1 MYIHARLTE
10 RSMGEVTELLQRAAH
25 GDAAAQ
31 EPLYRLL
38 YPELMQLARG
48 RLANAGSISLDASAI
63 LHEAWLR
70 LAHVADAPKT
80 NRRVFYAYASRVMH
94 SVIVDYVRERGAQKR
109 GGGQDRLT
117 LSNNLPDVVFTE
129 NSINAI
135 EQVMLRLRQI
145 DERAYRVVEMRYF
158 AGLAEH
164 EVADALG
171 VSLPTVQRDWR
182 RARMFLFEQLSE
194 K

>member
-1 MYIHARLTE
+1 
-10 RSMGEVTELLQRAAH
+10 
-25 GDAAAQ
+25 
-31 EPLYRLL
+31 
-38 YPELMQLARG
+38 
-48 RLANAGSISLDASAI
+48 
-63 LHEAWLR
+63 
-70 LAHVADAPKT
+70 
-80 NRRVFYAYASRVMH
+80 MH
-94 SVIVDYVRERGAQKR
+94 SVIVDYVRERDSQKR
-109 GGGQDRLT
+109 GGGQERLT

-135 EQVMLRLRQI
+135 EQVMLRLKEI

-164 EVADALG
+164 EVAEALD

>member
-1 MYIHARLTE
+1 
-10 RSMGEVTELLQRAAH
+10 MGEVTELLQRAAQ

-48 RLANAGSISLDASAI
+48 RLAKAGSISLDASAI

-70 LAHVADAPKT
+70 LANIADTPKA
-80 NRRVFYAYASRVMH
+80 NRRVFYAYASRAMH
-94 SVIVDYVRERGAQKR
+94 SVIVDYVRERDSQKR
-109 GGGQDRLT
+109 GGGHDRLT
-117 LSNNLPDVVFTE
+117 LSSNLPDAMFTE
-129 NSINAI
+129 HSVSSI
-135 EQVMLRLRQI
+135 EQAMQRLKEL

-158 AGLAEH
+158 AGMAEH
-164 EVADALG
+164 ECADALG